1 MIHVLNNYILT
12 FEIILLLFSSKAV
25 SSGTEE
31 HVSDQVPVKLTSEK
45 VCFC

>member
-12 FEIILLLFSSKAV
+12 CKIILLLFSSKAV

>member
-1 MIHVLNNYILT
+1 MINILNNYILT
-12 FEIILLLFSSKAV
+12 FEIILLLFSSRAV

-31 HVSDQVPVKLTSEK
+31 RVSDQVPVKLTSEK